1 MPEIKVRLRAGR
13 DRPLRTG
20 HPWVFS
26 GAVASH
32 DGEGEPGEVA
42 AVHSWDG
49 ELLGRGW
56 WNPRSQIRVRMV
68 TRGDRALDDE
78 LLRDR
83 LDAALRL
90 RAELLPDAEALR
102 LVHGEGDRLPGFV
115 ADRYG
120 DWVVVQCFSAG
131 AARRRERLSEEIA
144 ERTGAR
150 GVWER
155 SDTPSRR
162 EEGLEASAGPVL
174 GEEPPE
180 RIAFEEGGVR
190 YLADPRRGH
199 KTGFYLDQ
207 RRSRALAATLA
218 PGRRVLDC
226 FAYTGAF
233 GLACAAAGA
242 ASVTALED
250 SETNLALAREQF
262 ERNDL
267 ADFPY
272 EGLAGN
278 AFDRLRELEPRSFD
292 LVVMDPPAFA
302 PRAAAVEG
310 AARGYKDV
318 NLQALRLL
326 SPGGLLLSFS
336 CSHHVDAV
344 LLRKI
349 LFGAASDSG
358 RTVQLLRQLGPPP
371 DHPADLAHL
380 QGEYLKGFLLRVVE

>member
-1 MPEIKVRLRAGR
+1 VI
-13 DRPLRTG
+13 
-20 HPWVFS
+20 
-26 GAVASH
+26 
-32 DGEGEPGEVA
+32 
-42 AVHSWDG
+42 
-49 ELLGRGW
+49 
-56 WNPRSQIRVRMV
+56 
-68 TRGDRALDDE
+68 
-78 LLRDR
+78 
-83 LDAALRL
+83 
-90 RAELLPDAEALR
+90 
-102 LVHGEGDRLPGFV
+102 
-115 ADRYG
+115 
-120 DWVVVQCFSAG
+120 QCFSAG
-131 AARRRERLSEEIA
+131 AARRKVWLAEELA

-162 EEGLEASAGPVL
+162 EEGLESVNGPVL

-180 RIAFEEGGVR
+180 RIEFREGGVR
-190 YLADPRRGH
+190 FLSDPRHGH

-207 RRSRALAATLA
+207 RRSRELAASLA
-218 PGRRVLDC
+218 PGRRVLDS

-233 GLACAAAGA
+233 GVVCAAAGA
-242 ASVTALED
+242 RSVTALED
-250 SETNLALAREQF
+250 GAPNLEVAREQL

-267 ADFPY
+267 AGFAY

-278 AFDRLRELEPRSFD
+278 AFDRLRELEARSFD

-326 SPGGLLLSFS
+326 APGGLLLTFS
-336 CSHHVDAV
+336 CSHHVDGG

-371 DHPADLAHL
+371 DHPVDLAHL
-380 QGEYLKGFLLRVVE
+380 QGEYLKGYLLRVAD